1 MQVRDWL
8 RPPRQLLVAFLAV
21 ALVSAAALG
30 WLGWLLLE
38 QDKALDVQR
47 QRERIEQ
54 AADRAAAVLQRS
66 LADLQSFV
74 GREFAGDASP
84 PPGVVTIS
92 LTPDGRVAAPQGSL
106 LHVPVRGAVREAPP
120 AAFSEGEQLEFS
132 GSDLGGAARVYARL
146 SAARNVSVRA
156 GALVRLSRVRRKL
169 RDPAG
174 ALQAYD
180 QLAQIEGVNVG
191 GLPATLVARVG
202 RASVFSEMGRTSEL
216 RDEAGAL
223 QKDLLE
229 ARWPLVKS
237 EYQFYATQAAEWLEM
252 KPSWDAEALARA
264 EAVDWLWHSRSGLEP
279 SGRRSIAFPS
289 GTALVAWSASQG
301 RVRAMV
307 AGPTYLAAL
316 ASQAVAVDLRLT
328 LSDEGG
334 HVLSGEP
341 APARQAAI
349 RPAAAAGLPWTL
361 HVFAAPG
368 NAATPPSARRRLLIL
383 AFAVVGLVLVAGWY
397 FILRAIAR
405 EQRASR
411 LQSDFVAAVSHE
423 FRSPLTSMSHI
434 AEMLASDRF
443 PTEDLRRTSYDVL
456 VRESDRLRRLVEGLL
471 DFGRFESGAA
481 ALRIESVD
489 VSELVRSTVADFQ
502 QRVAPEGYAIELG
515 TPPAGVF
522 ADADRE
528 ALSRALWNLLDN
540 AVKYSP
546 DCRTVWVEMERQSN
560 DVAIVVRD
568 RGLGIPLNEQR
579 EIFNRFVRGADS
591 KARRIKGTGIG
602 LAMVSQI
609 VQAHGGEIR
618 LTSEPGRGS
627 SFTMLL
633 HTAEGAA

>member
-8 RPPRQLLVAFLAV
+8 RPPRQLLAVFLAV
-21 ALVSAAALG
+21 ALVSATALG

-54 AADRAAAVLQRS
+54 AADRAADVLQRS
-66 LADLQSFV
+66 LADLQSSV
-74 GREFAGDASP
+74 GRDFARDASP
-84 PPGVVTIS
+84 PPGVLTIS
-92 LTPDGRVAAPQGSL
+92 LAPDGTVVAPQGSL
-106 LHVPVRGAVREAPP
+106 LHVPVRRAVREAPTL
-120 AAFSEGEQLEFS
+120 AFSEGEQLEFS
-132 GSDLGGAARVYARL
+132 DSDLGGAARAYFRL
-146 SAARNVSVRA
+146 SAARDAGIRA
-156 GALVRLSRVRRKL
+156 GALLRLSRVRRKL
-169 RDPAG
+169 RDPDG

-180 QLAQIEGVNVG
+180 QLAQIEGVDVG

-216 RDEAGAL
+216 RDEAGTL

-229 ARWPLVKS
+229 ARWSLVKS
-237 EYQFYATQAAEWLEM
+237 EYQFYATQAAEWLGM
-252 KPSWDAEALARA
+252 KPSWDGEALARA
-264 EAVDWLWHSRSGLEP
+264 EAVDWLWHSRSSLEP

-301 RVRAMV
+301 RVRAVV

-316 ASQAVAVDLRLT
+316 SSQAVANDLRLT
-328 LSDEGG
+328 LSDEDG
-334 HVLSGEP
+334 HVLLGEP
-341 APARQAAI
+341 ATARQAAI

-368 NAATPPSARRRLLIL
+368 NAATPPSARRQLLIL
-383 AFAVVGLVLVAGWY
+383 AFAVVGLVMAAGWY
-397 FILRAIAR
+397 FILRAMSR
-405 EQRASR
+405 EQRVSR

-502 QRVAPEGYAIELG
+502 QRVAPEGYSIELG

-546 DCRTVWVEMERQSN
+546 DCRTVWVEMERQSK

-568 RGLGIPLNEQR
+568 RGLGIPASEQR
-579 EIFNRFVRGADS
+579 EIFDRFVRGANS

-609 VQAHGGEIR
+609 VRAHGGEIR